1 MKTRSAT
8 VRTTVSLVEKLQR
21 EINIGSDKLIQYAHI
36 SDKTNVTSRIGSAAE
51 ADEIVISQSIFDK
64 LTNQSLPIEKLPRIM
79 VKGKDQP
86 LQLYR
91 LFGSKY
97 PRLLLI

>member
-1 MKTRSAT
+1 M
-8 VRTTVSLVEKLQR
+8 EKLQR

-36 SDKTNVTSRIGSAAE
+36 SDKTNVASRIDSAAE

-64 LTNQSLPIEKLPRIM
+64 LTNQSLPLEKLPLIM

-86 LQLYR
+86 L
-91 LFGSKY
+91 
-97 PRLLLI
+97 